1 MDDWDS
7 LVRVLHCKVFPIRG
21 IFISRNIYRNFIVIS
36 NIFLKEDREELIS
49 WVIGALR
56 IQSKRDSDFLSCILY
71 MYRYKCFSVSL
82 KCRL

>member
-1 MDDWDS
+1 M
-7 LVRVLHCKVFPIRG
+7 RVLHCKVFPKRG
-21 IFISRNIYRNFIVIS
+21 DILLRNISRIFIVIS

-56 IQSKRDSDFLSCILY
+56 IESKRDSDFLSCILY

-82 KCRL
+82 EGRLS